1 MDEKEKLAL
10 IDRIICEAFEWDL
23 DAGEN
28 ADFLQGV
35 ISAIS
40 TIVNSGKEEDKEEA

>member
-1 MDEKEKLAL
+1 MDAKEKLAL

-28 ADFLQGV
+28 ASFLQGI

-40 TIVNSGKEEDKEEA
+40 TIINSGKEEEEA

>member
-1 MDEKEKLAL
+1 MDAKEKLAL
-10 IDRIICEAFEWDL
+10 IDRIICEAFEWDV

-28 ADFLQGV
+28 ASFLQGV

-40 TIVNSGKEEDKEEA
+40 TIVDPGKEEEGE

>member
-1 MDEKEKLAL
+1 MDAKEKLAL

-23 DAGEN
+23 DVSEN
-28 ADFLQGV
+28 AGFLQGV

-40 TIVNSGKEEDKEEA
+40 TIVNSGKEEEDA